1 MAMMAKMRSLAPWF
15 IISVG
20 GLFVLFMVLSDSKV
34 VEIFGQ
40 RSNNVGYIN
49 GDDVTYQEFAGL
61 VERARAN
68 QVQQT
73 GQDIDENQM
82 DRFRDQIWDALVSQK
97 LIEEKIDE
105 FGITVTDDEIRDVIL
120 GPNPPEF
127 LRRSFIDSAGN
138 FNRQLYEE
146 ALYDPRNK
154 EALLQ
159 AEDAVRQQQYQEKLQ
174 SLLNASVVVS
184 EAEIERKFVEQNIKM
199 SADYALIEQ
208 SAIPDSTVIPTQD
221 EIENYYNKNL
231 DKFKVDA
238 QRKIKYVLFER
249 KPSAGDTSG
258 IENNLEAIIEKLK
271 EDTASFKTYVE
282 IYSDQPFSVD
292 TLSVTLIPPQ
302 AQETL
307 MNAEVGSIVGPLLL
321 SNEFAVYKINDRLT
335 SDEEAVKASHILIRS
350 TPENDAEA
358 KAKADEVYQELRNG
372 ADFAEVAKEKSD
384 DPGSGAKGGSLG
396 WFGKG
401 QMVPEFEK
409 ASFEGRIG
417 VVQRPIKTNFGYH
430 IIKVENRTS
439 DKLVV
444 ERIVNAI
451 EPSATTIDNIFNN
464 ASDFAYLA
472 DKNSFE
478 SEAELLNHT
487 ILETPAFKEDAVT
500 IPGLGANKALVK
512 FSFDNGVG
520 TSSEVYKVSRGY
532 VVAQVSEIIKPG
544 FKDLETVESQV
555 KAQVIRD
562 NKFRKAMEMMAEVK
576 SRLGDSGDL
585 NTAPSVNPK
594 VKVNRAENFSAG
606 GNIPSVGNDFT
617 FSEKA
622 LDLELNQ
629 ISDPF
634 RGNKGSYLLKVTSRS
649 NFDSTAYSIQRNML
663 RDQLLTQKRNQ
674 FFSQWIQNLK
684 EEADIVDNRYMFYR

>member
-49 GDDVTYQEFAGL
+49 GDDVTYQEYAAL

-82 DRFRDQIWDALVSQK
+82 DMFRDQVWDALVTQK

-127 LRRSFIDSAGN
+127 LKRSFIDSAGN

-154 EALLQ
+154 DALLQ

-184 EAEIERKFVEQNIKM
+184 EAEIERKFVEQNIKI
-199 SADYALIEQ
+199 SAQYALLEQ
-208 SAIPDSTVIPTQD
+208 SAIPDSTVIPTES
-221 EIENYYNKNL
+221 EIEKYYNQNL
-231 DKFKVDA
+231 NKFKIDA

-249 KPSAGDTSG
+249 KPSSGDTSG
-258 IENNLEAIIEKLK
+258 IKNNLEAIIQKLK
-271 EDTASFKTYVE
+271 DDTASFKTYVE

-292 TLSVTLIPPQ
+292 TLSVTQIPPQ
-302 AQETL
+302 AQTEL
-307 MNAEVGSIVGPLLL
+307 LNAKVGNIVGPLLL
-321 SNEFAVYKINDRLT
+321 SNEFAVYKINNRFK
-335 SDEEAVKASHILIRS
+335 SDEEAVKASHILVRA

-358 KAKADEVYQELRNG
+358 KAKADEIYNELMNG
-372 ADFAEVAKEKSD
+372 ADFAEVAKEKSE
-384 DPGSGAKGGSLG
+384 DPGSGANGGDLG
-396 WFGKG
+396 WFGRG
-401 QMVPEFEK
+401 QMVPEFER
-409 ASFEGRIG
+409 ACFEGRVG
-417 VVQRPIKTNFGYH
+417 VIQKPVKTNFGYH
-430 IIKVENRTS
+430 IIKVEDKTN

-444 ERIVNAI
+444 EKIVNAI
-451 EPSATTIDNIFNN
+451 EPSATTVDNIYNS

-472 DKNSFE
+472 DKNNFE
-478 SEAELLNHT
+478 SEANLLKYN
-487 ILETPAFKEDAVT
+487 IIETPPFKDDAAT

-512 FSFDNGVG
+512 FAFDNGVG
-520 TSSEVYKVSRGY
+520 TPSEVYKVTRGY

-544 FKDLETVESQV
+544 FKDLESVQSQV

-562 NKFRKAMEMMAEVK
+562 NKFKKAMELMAEVK
-576 SRLGDSGDL
+576 TKLGDSGDL
-585 NTAPSVNPK
+585 NSASQINPK
-594 VKVNRAENFSAG
+594 VKVNKAESFTAG
-606 GNIPSVGNDFT
+606 GNIPNVGNDFA

-622 LDLELNQ
+622 LDLDLNK

-634 RGNKGSYLLKVTSRS
+634 RGNKGSYLLKVISRS